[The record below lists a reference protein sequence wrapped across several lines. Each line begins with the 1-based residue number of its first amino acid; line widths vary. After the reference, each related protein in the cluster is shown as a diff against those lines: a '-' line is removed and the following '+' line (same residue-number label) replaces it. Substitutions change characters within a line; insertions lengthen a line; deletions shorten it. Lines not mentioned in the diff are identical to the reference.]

1 MTFEVEGYVSFLRAL
16 ETFFQ
21 LFEQKKNTLK
31 SLPLTVEDEP
41 SYKWRGI
48 MLDTARQY
56 LTMERIIAQ
65 IEGMRTTKLNVL
77 HMHFTDSDSFPVVL
91 EDAP

>member
-1 MTFEVEGYVSFLRAL
+1 
-16 ETFFQ
+16 
-21 LFEQKKNTLK
+21 
-31 SLPLTVEDEP
+31 
-41 SYKWRGI
+41 